1 VNWALTDKEFI
12 MKFAKNII
20 LNSDSYKYSQW
31 VQYPEGTEFVY
42 SYIESRG
49 GAYDQLVYF
58 GLQAFLREYMTT
70 PVTAAMVIQAR
81 EILQAH
87 GEPFNYEGWMYIVNT
102 HGGHL
107 PVEIKAVDEG
117 TVMRQKNVL
126 VSIVNTDPK
135 CYWLTS
141 FLETALLRAIW
152 YPTTVASNSYV
163 SKTIIAH
170 FLEKNGDP
178 SLIDFKL
185 HDFGARGVSS
195 LESAALGGMAHL
207 INFMGTDTLSG
218 VLAAMEYYDAPVCGF
233 SIPAMEHSTVTSW
246 GRENEVKAYRNMMK
260 HYARPGALLACVSD
274 SYDIYEACKKWG
286 TELKDEV
293 IASGAVVVV
302 RPDSGDPVQVVNDC
316 LKILDKY
323 FGHTVNAKG
332 YKVLNNVRIIQ
343 GDGIDHAMIRAI
355 LTVMDMN
362 GYSADNVAF
371 GQGGALLQMVN
382 RDTLEFAMK
391 CSAAMING
399 VWVEVYKDPVT
410 SSMKKSKK
418 GRLMLVTDETGK
430 FVTKVIE
437 YGKDIVD
444 HLHRRYMD
452 GRLYN
457 ETTFDQVR
465 ENSRKAVR

>member
-1 VNWALTDKEFI
+1 
-12 MKFAKNII
+12 MKFAKNIV

-31 VQYPEGTEFVY
+31 VQYPEGTEYVY

-49 GAYDQLVYF
+49 GKYDQLVYF

-70 PVTAAMVIQAR
+70 PVTRPMVEQAKVII
-81 EILQAH
+81 EAH
-87 GEPFNYEGWMYIVNT
+87 GEPFNYDGWMYIVNV
-102 HGGHL
+102 HGGKL

-117 TVMRQKNVL
+117 TVMHQKNIL

-178 SLIDFKL
+178 GLIDFKL

-207 INFMGTDTLSG
+207 INFMGTDTVSG
-218 VLAAMEYYDAPVCGF
+218 VLAAMEYYDAPVVGF

-246 GRENEVKAYRNMMK
+246 GRENEVKAYRNMLK
-260 HYARPGALLACVSD
+260 NYAKPGALLACVSD

-293 IASGAVVVV
+293 VNSGAVVVV

-332 YKVLNNVRIIQ
+332 YKVLNNVRVIQ
-343 GDGIDHAMIRAI
+343 GDGIDHTMIRAI

-391 CSAAMING
+391 CSAAMIDG
-399 VWVEVYKDPVT
+399 KWVEVYKDPVT
-410 SSMKKSKK
+410 SQMKKSKK
-418 GRLMLVTDETGK
+418 GRLMLVTDESGK
-430 FVTKVIE
+430 FITKVLE
-437 YGKDIVD
+437 HGKDIVD
-444 HLHRRYMD
+444 HLTRRFMD
-452 GRLYN
+452 GTLYN

-465 ENSRKAVR
+465 ARAKEAVR

>member
-1 VNWALTDKEFI
+1 

-31 VQYPEGTEFVY
+31 VQYPEGTEYVY

-49 GAYDQLVYF
+49 GKYDQLVFF

-70 PVTAAMVIQAR
+70 PVTAAMVEQAR
-81 EILQAH
+81 QIMQAH
-87 GEPFNYEGWMYIVNT
+87 GEPFNYEGWMYIVNV
-102 HGGHL
+102 HGGIM
-107 PVEIKAVDEG
+107 PVEIKSVDEG
-117 TVMRQKNVL
+117 SVMYLKNVL

-152 YPTTVASNSYV
+152 YPTTVASNSYA
-163 SKTIIAH
+163 SKQIIMH
-170 FLEKNGDP
+170 FLERTGDP

-195 LESAALGGMAHL
+195 LESATLGGMAHL
-207 INFMGTDTLSG
+207 INFMGTDTVSG
-218 VLAAMEYYDAPVCGF
+218 ILGAMEYYDAEVCGF

-246 GRENEVKAYRNMMK
+246 GRENEVESYRNMLK
-260 HYARPGALLACVSD
+260 HYGKPGALLACVSD

-323 FGHTVNAKG
+323 YGHTVNAKG
-332 YKVLNNVRIIQ
+332 FRVLNNVRVIQ

-355 LTVMDMN
+355 LTVMEMN

-371 GQGGALLQMVN
+371 GQGGALLQQIN

-399 VWVEVYKDPVT
+399 KWVDVYKDPVT
-410 SSMKKSKK
+410 SSMKKSKR
-418 GRLMLVTDETGK
+418 GRLMLNIVDGKYVTRP
-430 FVTKVIE
+430 VE
-437 YGKDIVD
+437 YRAGPEYVD
-444 HLHRRYMD
+444 HLKTRYHD
-452 GRLYN
+452 GRMCN
-457 ETTFDQVR
+457 VTACDQVR
-465 ENSRKAVR
+465 AKAKEHVR

>member
-1 VNWALTDKEFI
+1 
-12 MKFAKNII
+12 MKFSKNII

-31 VQYPEGTEFVY
+31 VQYPMGTEYVY

-49 GAYDQLVYF
+49 GEYDKLVF
-58 GLQAFLREYMTT
+58 IGLQAFLREYMTT
-70 PVTAAMVIQAR
+70 PVTKAMVDQA
-81 EILQAH
+81 EMILKAH
-87 GEPFNYEGWMYIVNT
+87 GEPFNREGWDYIVRE
-102 HGGHL
+102 HGGRL

-117 TVMRQKNVL
+117 SVMRLKNVL

-152 YPTTVASNSYV
+152 YPTTVASNSYK
-163 SKTIIAH
+163 SKEIILE
-170 FLEKNGDP
+170 FLNRNGDP

-207 INFMGTDTLSG
+207 VNFMGTDTVSG
-218 VLAAMEYYDAPVCGF
+218 ILAAMEYYDAEVCGF

-246 GRENEVKAYRNMMK
+246 GRENEVEAYRNMLK
-260 HYARPGALLACVSD
+260 HYAKPGALLACVSD
-274 SYDIYEACKKWG
+274 SYDIYKACEKWG
-286 TELKDEV
+286 TELKQEV
-293 IASGAVVVV
+293 IDSGAVVVV

-316 LKILDKY
+316 LRILDKHY
-323 FGHTVNAKG
+323 GHTVNAKG

-343 GDGIDHAMIRAI
+343 GDGINHQMIRAI

-371 GQGGALLQMVN
+371 GQGGALLQQVN
-382 RDTLEFAMK
+382 RDTLQFAMK
-391 CSAAMING
+391 CSAAMIAG
-399 VWVEVYKDPVT
+399 KWVEVYKDPVT

-418 GRLMLVTDETGK
+418 GRLMLVTGPNGE
-430 FVTKVIE
+430 FVTKNLE
-437 YGKDIVD
+437 FSAETDLLKT
-444 HLHRRYMD
+444 RFMD
-452 GRLYN
+452 GKLYN
-457 ETTFDQVR
+457 EVKFDQVR
-465 ENSRKAVR
+465 ARAKEGVH

>member
-1 VNWALTDKEFI
+1 

-31 VQYPEGTEFVY
+31 VQYPEGTEYVY

-49 GAYDQLVYF
+49 GEYDKLVF
-58 GLQAFLREYMTT
+58 IGLQAFLREYMTT
-70 PVTAAMVIQAR
+70 PVTSAMVEQAR
-81 EILQAH
+81 MIMQAH

-107 PVEIKAVDEG
+107 PVEIKSVAEG
-117 TVMRQKNVL
+117 SVMHLKNVL

-152 YPTTVASNSYV
+152 YPTTVASNSYH
-163 SKTIIAH
+163 SKEIIQE
-170 FLEKNGDP
+170 FLDRNGDT

-207 INFMGTDTLSG
+207 VNFMGTDTVSG
-218 VLAAMEYYDAPVCGF
+218 ILAAMEYYDAQVCGF

-246 GRENEVKAYRNMMK
+246 GRENEVEAYRNMLK
-260 HYARPGALLACVSD
+260 HYGKPGALLACVSD

-286 TELKDEV
+286 TELKQEV
-293 IASGAVVVV
+293 IDSGAVVVV

-323 FGHTVNAKG
+323 YGHTVNAKG

-343 GDGIDHAMIRAI
+343 GDGINHQMIRAI

-362 GYSADNVAF
+362 GYSSDNVAF
-371 GQGGALLQMVN
+371 GQGGALLQQIN
-382 RDTLEFAMK
+382 RDTLQFAMK
-391 CSAAMING
+391 CSAAYING
-399 VWVEVYKDPVT
+399 QWVEVYKDPIT

-418 GRLMLVTDETGK
+418 GRLMLVLDDEGK
-430 FVTKVIE
+430 FVTKVLE
-437 YGKDIVD
+437 YGQDIVD
-444 HLHRRYMD
+444 HLERRYLE
-452 GRLYN
+452 GKLYN
-457 ETTFDQVR
+457 QTTFDEVR
-465 ENSRKAVR
+465 ARAKEAVR

>member
-1 VNWALTDKEFI
+1 
-12 MKFAKNII
+12 MKFAKNIC

-31 VQYPEGTEFVY
+31 VQYPEGTEYVY

-49 GAYDQLVYF
+49 GLYDQIVFF
-58 GLQAFLREYMTT
+58 GLQAFLREYMTE
-70 PVTAAMVIQAR
+70 PVTAAMVMQAR
-81 EILQAH
+81 TILEAH
-87 GEPFNYEGWMYIVNT
+87 GEPFNYDGWMYIVNT
-102 HGGHL
+102 HGGRL

-117 TVMRQKNVL
+117 TVLRQKNIL
-126 VSIVNTDPK
+126 LSIVNTDPK

-152 YPTTVASNSYV
+152 YPTTVASNSYF
-163 SKTIIAH
+163 SKTIIAS

-207 INFMGTDTLSG
+207 VNFMGTDTVSG
-218 VLAAMEYYDAPVCGF
+218 ILAAMEYYDADVCGF

-246 GRENEVKAYRNMMK
+246 GRENEVKAYRNMLK
-260 HYARPGALLACVSD
+260 HYAKEGKILACVSD
-274 SYDIYEACKKWG
+274 SYDIYEACKLWG
-286 TELKDEV
+286 TELKQEV
-293 IASGAVVVV
+293 LESKAVVVV

-316 LKILDKY
+316 LEILGKY
-323 FGHTVNAKG
+323 FGYTVNAKG

-343 GDGIDHAMIRAI
+343 GDGIDHSMIRAI
-355 LTVMDMN
+355 LTVMDMK
-362 GYSADNVAF
+362 GWSSDNVAF

-399 VWVEVYKDPVT
+399 KWVEVYKDPVT
-410 SSMKKSKK
+410 SKMKKSKK
-418 GRLMLVTDETGK
+418 GRLMLVTDEDGK
-430 FVTKVIE
+430 LVTKVLE
-437 YGKDIVD
+437 YGQNIVD
-444 HLHRRYMD
+444 KLVRRYMD
-452 GRLYN
+452 GKLYN
-457 ETTFDQVR
+457 ETTFDRVR
-465 ENSRKAVR
+465 AKNREGLR

>member
-1 VNWALTDKEFI
+1 

-31 VQYPEGTEFVY
+31 LQYPEGTEYVY

-49 GAYDQLVYF
+49 SKVYDKLIF
-58 GLQAFLREYMTT
+58 IGLQAFKREYLSVPITR
-70 PVTAAMVIQAR
+70 AMIDQA
-81 EILQAH
+81 EKIITAH
-87 GEPFNYEGWMYIVNT
+87 GEPFNREGWDYILNV
-102 HGGHL
+102 HGGRL
-107 PVEIKAVDEG
+107 PVEIKSVDEG
-117 TVMRQKNVL
+117 TVMYLKNVL

-152 YPTTVASNSYV
+152 YPTTVASNSYH
-163 SKTIIAH
+163 SKEIILRA
-170 FLEKNGDP
+170 LERTGDP
-178 SLIDFKL
+178 SLISFKL

-207 INFMGTDTLSG
+207 VNFMGTDTVSG
-218 VLAAMEYYDAPVCGF
+218 ILAAMEYYDADVCGF

-246 GRENEVKAYRNMMK
+246 GRENEVEAYRNMLRIFGK
-260 HYARPGALLACVSD
+260 PGALLACVSD

-323 FGHTVNAKG
+323 YGHIVNAKG
-332 YKVLNNVRIIQ
+332 FKVLNNVRIIQ
-343 GDGIDHAMIRAI
+343 GDGIDHVTINSI
-355 LTVMDMN
+355 LTVMEMN

-371 GQGGALLQMVN
+371 GQGGALLQQIN

-391 CSAAMING
+391 CSAAYIKG
-399 VWVEVYKDPVT
+399 KWYEVYKDPVT
-410 SSMKKSKK
+410 SSMKKSKR
-418 GRLMLVTDETGK
+418 GRLALLTDSSGN
-430 FVTKVIE
+430 FVTTAIE
-437 YGKDIVD
+437 DENITAD
-444 HLHRRYMD
+444 HLVLRYKD
-452 GRLYN
+452 GVSYN
-457 ETTFDQVR
+457 DTTFEEVR
-465 ENSRKAVR
+465 ARAALSAR